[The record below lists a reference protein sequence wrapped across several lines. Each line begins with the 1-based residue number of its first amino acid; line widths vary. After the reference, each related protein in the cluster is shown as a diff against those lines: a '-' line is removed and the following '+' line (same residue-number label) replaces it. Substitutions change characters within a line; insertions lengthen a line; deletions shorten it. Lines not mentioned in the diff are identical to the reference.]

1 MKSKA
6 SVFCNETCIVV
17 DHNQSFLNPSGS
29 KINLDPVQ
37 KRSAKDSFLH
47 GLAKSTW
54 TCVVEGISEYC
65 RIVFDLFDT
74 TCKVNT
80 VPFCFINSFCPCLKL
95 ILFLAKFSLLFIFLK
110 KSRSMSFWFK
120 VFVWVLSKEGG
131 FCQTGEG
138 LELLLFFEIDQFGDW
153 KDERR
158 TEDYRL

>member
-74 TCKVNT
+74 TYKVNT

-110 KSRSMSFWFK
+110 KSRSMSF
-120 VFVWVLSKEGG
+120 
-131 FCQTGEG
+131 
-138 LELLLFFEIDQFGDW
+138 
-153 KDERR
+153 
-158 TEDYRL
+158 

>member
-1 MKSKA
+1 MKSKS

-47 GLAKSTW
+47 GLAKSSW

-80 VPFCFINSFCPCLKL
+80 VPLCFINCCYPCLKL
-95 ILFLAKFSLLFIFLK
+95 ILLLAKSKLVPFKYTTDIFTWYTPITPLGVHRFTLIWLFCVIFM
-110 KSRSMSFWFK
+110 RSFHI
-120 VFVWVLSKEGG
+120 L
-131 FCQTGEG
+131 FCES
-138 LELLLFFEIDQFGDW
+138 E
-153 KDERR
+153 
-158 TEDYRL
+158 